1 LRWSRLISSTVPAL
15 SLRVKCLEQCR
26 QSQKCSILFVD
37 VGKPKKRPPSILISN
52 LEQLGLAHLEIIT
65 PEKFRVSLDAVRSKN
80 AASNRVLCT
89 RRAFPPAL
97 FYREKD
103 L

>member
-1 LRWSRLISSTVPAL
+1 
-15 SLRVKCLEQCR
+15 VKCLEQCR
-26 QSQKCSILFVD
+26 QSQKCSILFAE

-65 PEKFRVSLDAVRSKN
+65 REEFVSLDAVRRKN
-80 AASNRVLCT
+80 AASNHVLCS
-89 RRAFPPAL
+89 RRAVPPAL
-97 FYREKD
+97 FYCEKD